1 MSMQRISTT
10 GTLAHRLCGSVA
22 AIGVFDGVHRGHQ
35 KVIARAV
42 AEARRMKVLSVVVTF
57 DPHPVHVLYPGKFL
71 PQITTLEHRLR
82 LIEDCG
88 VDVCVVVKFNRRFA
102 AQRPEKFVREFLVK
116 QLGVK
121 KVVIGRDF
129 HFGRAGQGSVDLLR
143 SMEATDGFVVEH
155 LGISCCAG
163 KSIKSTY
170 IRELISEGD
179 LPAVKRC
186 LARPYSFLGK
196 VVGGDARGR
205 RIGYPT
211 ANFRKENVV
220 ILPSGIYLVRAAWDK
235 KTAHGLCYIGRRPTF
250 KRSGARVIQE
260 LHLLDH
266 RVDLYGKMIC
276 MEFIR
281 KLRDDR
287 KFSDEEALVAQIA
300 KDVRKARAFFKMPAV
315 PKLTF

>member
-1 MSMQRISTT
+1 MSMRRIFTT
-10 GTLAHRLCGSVA
+10 GTLAHKLRGSVA

-42 AEARRMKVLSVVVTF
+42 AEARRLKLLSVVVTF
-57 DPHPVHVLYPGKFL
+57 DPHPVHVLSPGKFL

-82 LIEDCG
+82 LIEG
-88 VDVCVVVKFNRRFA
+88 LGADVCVVVRFNRRFA
-102 AQRPEKFVREFLVK
+102 AQKPEKFVREFLIK

-129 HFGRAGQGSVDLLR
+129 HFGQAGQGSVDLLR
-143 SMEATDGFVVEH
+143 SMEAADGFVVEH
-155 LGISCCAG
+155 LGIARCAG

-170 IRELISEGD
+170 IRELITAGD
-179 LPAVKRC
+179 LAAARRF
-186 LARPYSFLGK
+186 LARPHAFLGK

-205 RIGYPT
+205 KLGYRT
-211 ANFRKENVV
+211 ANFEKENVI
-220 ILPSGIYLVRAAWDK
+220 ILPSGIYLVRASWDRR
-235 KTAHGLCYIGRRPTF
+235 TAHGLCYIGCRPTF
-250 KRSGARVIQE
+250 KRRDARIIQE

-266 RVDLYGKMIC
+266 QGDLYGKMIC

-287 KFSDEEALVAQIA
+287 KFPDENSLTAQIG
-300 KDVRKARAFFKMPAV
+300 KDVRKARSFFKIAR
-315 PKLTF
+315 